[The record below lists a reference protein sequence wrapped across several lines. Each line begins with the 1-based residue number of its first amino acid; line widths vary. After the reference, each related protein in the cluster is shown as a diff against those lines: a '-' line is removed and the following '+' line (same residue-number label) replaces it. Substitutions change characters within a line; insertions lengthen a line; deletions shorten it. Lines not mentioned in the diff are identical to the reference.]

1 MKKWIILIIIV
12 LILGAATMYRIHIL
26 ATTQPAESIDK
37 VQQRDGIPV
46 RVVVVRR
53 EDLKETIAI
62 SGSIRPFQQINI
74 VPTITERIARI
85 HVSTSQKVAKG
96 DILVSLDDTKSKL
109 ALAAA
114 GASEAQ
120 ARQQLTLLQN
130 GSRPEEI
137 EAAKAMVEQARAAF
151 ERQEIE
157 LKRQRQLYKE
167 EVTTLQ
173 RLEDIEAGYSSAK
186 AALEAAQA
194 QYKLIEKGPREEDI
208 RIAEARLDL
217 AETGLAQARKNLDDH
232 YLNAPFDGVVSLKN
246 LEPGAIAEMNQTV
259 IFQLADCTRV
269 YLDLN
274 VSELYISKISVRMQ
288 VKVTV
293 DALPGKDFTGTIAEI
308 NSIANTTDR
317 SYVTRILIENEE
329 GLLRPGMFAR
339 GHIVTKNIKQA
350 LVVPSDALHSVDGE
364 NWVFVVDETLTAR
377 RREITVDGLFDGV
390 VVVIEGLSE
399 GENIITLSQ
408 DVQPGD
414 KVKL

>member
-1 MKKWIILIIIV
+1 M
-12 LILGAATMYRIHIL
+12 
-26 ATTQPAESIDK
+26 
-37 VQQRDGIPV
+37 
-46 RVVVVRR
+46 
-53 EDLKETIAI
+53 DLKETIAI

-85 HVSTSQKVAKG
+85 HVSTGQKVAKG

-137 EAAKAMVEQARAAF
+137 EAAEAMVEQARAAF

-259 IFQLADCTRV
+259 IFQLADCARV

-308 NSIANTTDR
+308 NPIANTTDR

-339 GHIVTKNIKQA
+339 GHIVIKDIKQA
-350 LVVPSDALHSVDGE
+350 LVVPSDALHGIDGE
-364 NWVFVVDETLTAR
+364 NWVLVVDETLTAR
-377 RREITVDGLFDGV
+377 RREITVDGLFDGL

-399 GENIITLSQ
+399 GEKIITLSQ
-408 DVQPGD
+408 DVQPGN

>member
-1 MKKWIILIIIV
+1 
-12 LILGAATMYRIHIL
+12 
-26 ATTQPAESIDK
+26 
-37 VQQRDGIPV
+37 
-46 RVVVVRR
+46 
-53 EDLKETIAI
+53 
-62 SGSIRPFQQINI
+62 
-74 VPTITERIARI
+74 
-85 HVSTSQKVAKG
+85 
-96 DILVSLDDTKSKL
+96 
-109 ALAAA
+109 
-114 GASEAQ
+114 
-120 ARQQLTLLQN
+120 
-130 GSRPEEI
+130 
-137 EAAKAMVEQARAAF
+137 
-151 ERQEIE
+151 
-157 LKRQRQLYKE
+157 LYKE

-208 RIAEARLDL
+208 RIAEATLAL
-217 AETGLAQARKNLDDH
+217 AETGLARARENLDDH
-232 YLNAPFDGVVSLKN
+232 YLSAPFDGVVSLKN
-246 LEPGAIAEMNQTV
+246 LDPGAIAEMNQTV
-259 IFQLADCTRV
+259 IFQLADCDRV

-293 DALPGKDFTGTIAEI
+293 DALPGKDFTGSIAEI
-308 NSIANTTDR
+308 NPIANTTDR

-339 GHIVTKNIKQA
+339 GHIVIKDIKQA
-350 LVVPSDALHSVDGE
+350 LVVPSDALHSIDGE
-364 NWVFVVDETLTAR
+364 NWVLVVDETLTAL
-377 RREITVDGLFDGV
+377 RREITADGLFDGV